1 MSAQHGI
8 MRNSTLG
15 IVSGLSLSV
24 AGFACSVLVARMLGV
39 GASGSVAMALWI
51 VSAAVMVHEIG
62 LGGTLARFL
71 PVTRDDPQARQNILG
86 TLLRTSIVAISVGL
100 AVVAT
105 CLWFYW
111 PVVLESHA
119 ESPAQAA
126 VFCGLILLCFVCHML
141 QGFAYHYMRGTDQFR
156 GIAMRSLVGAAAQI
170 GVVVAGGLLFGVN
183 GALAGY
189 IIGSVPM
196 ALIVLRLRPRGR
208 VDRETRGRLM
218 RYSWTLWV
226 AVLLSPI
233 VWTRLDLLLVER
245 LLDIHSV
252 GLFAVAATLSA
263 LLIQLCMMVCSAV
276 VPHLAAAD
284 PAHRLEASR
293 TVIKCVLA
301 LLLPATLGAA
311 AIAPALLPMIYGPDF
326 APAGTTARLL
336 AVAAVG
342 SVVTMTLS
350 NILNLLERNGT
361 LILGGAVGAVATIGF
376 GLLLIPVH
384 GILGAALAR
393 LIAQTMVAGI
403 TIGQLNRLQP
413 GTVQGGWFSALL
425 LSALLSASSAA
436 GVLALWP
443 GGAGMGLAILTGGVV
458 HAVVARLIVPL
469 TAAEDAWLRGFLQRR
484 APALRIPRFGRGG
497 A

>member
-1 MSAQHGI
+1 MSAQPSI

-15 IVSGLSLSV
+15 MVSGLSMSV

-39 GASGSVAMALWI
+39 GASGSIAMALWI

-71 PVTRDDPQARQNILG
+71 PETRNDPQARKNILG
-86 TLLRTSIVAISVGL
+86 ALLRTFILAIMVGL

-105 CLWFYW
+105 GLWFYW
-111 PVVLESHA
+111 PVVLKSHMA
-119 ESPAQAA
+119 SSAQAT
-126 VFCGLILLCFVCHML
+126 VFCALILLCFICHMFCA
-141 QGFAYHYMRGTDQFR
+141 FAYHYMRGTDQFR
-156 GIAMRSLVGAAAQI
+156 GIAICSLIGAVSQV
-170 GVVVAGGLLFGVN
+170 GVVVVGGFFFEIN

-189 IIGSVPM
+189 VVGSAPM

-208 VDRETRGRLM
+208 VDREMRRRLM
-218 RYSWTLWV
+218 RFSWTLWV
-226 AVLLSPI
+226 AALLSPL

-284 PAHRLEASR
+284 PTHRLETSR

-301 LLLPATLGAA
+301 LLMPATLGAA
-311 AIAPALLPMIYGPDF
+311 AIAPILLPMIYGPDF
-326 APAGTTARLL
+326 AAAGLTARLL
-336 AVAAVG
+336 AMAAVG

-350 NILNLLERNGT
+350 NIMNLLERNGR
-361 LILGGAVGAVATIGF
+361 LILGGAVGAVGTIGF
-376 GLLLIPVH
+376 GLLLIPLH

-393 LIAQTMVAGI
+393 LIAQTLVAGI

-425 LSALLSASSAA
+425 LSSLLSASSAA

-458 HAVVARLIVPL
+458 HAIIAKAIVPL
-469 TAAEDAWLRGFLQRR
+469 TPTEHEWLRDFLQRR
-484 APALRIPRFGRGG
+484 AAALKLPRFGRR
-497 A
+497 